1 MKKIV
6 KKAVVWHSFS
16 LPGKYGK
23 LIEEVMPGS
32 REEQRTLVGTEM

>member
-6 KKAVVWHSFS
+6 KRVLDGTVS

-23 LIEEVMPGS
+23 LIEVAMLEY
-32 REEQRTLVGTEM
+32 R